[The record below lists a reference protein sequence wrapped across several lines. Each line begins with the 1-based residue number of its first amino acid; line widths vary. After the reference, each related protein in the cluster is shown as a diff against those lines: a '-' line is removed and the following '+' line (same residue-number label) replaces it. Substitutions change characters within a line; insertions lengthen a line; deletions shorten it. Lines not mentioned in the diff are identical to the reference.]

1 MISSAATVAE
11 LDLDELDLDELD
23 VAELDVDELA
33 VDELGT
39 RVPFAGR
46 PERALPG

>member
-11 LDLDELDLDELD
+11 LA
-23 VAELDVDELA
+23 VAELAVDELAVDELA